1 MELLIFY
8 NHIAYNWPVKIRT
21 TAFGLHS
28 LCSAI
33 KILFKGQKMK
43 KHKVEDMKKMGK
55 GNR

>member
-21 TAFGLHS
+21 TAFGLHR

-33 KILFKGQKMK
+33 KIFFKAK
-43 KHKVEDMKKMGK
+43 KRNIMLKT
-55 GNR
+55 